1 MKAKRLQLLTDVE
14 GELDKEK
21 RLIPELSVAKARE
34 LIRNGTITGGMIPKV
49 EGCIEVVEAGVEA
62 VVIID
67 GRVPH
72 CVLLELFTEHGVG
85 TLVGTSEEPTVP

>member
-1 MKAKRLQLLTDVE
+1 
-14 GELDKEK
+14 
-21 RLIPELSVAKARE
+21 
-34 LIRNGTITGGMIPKV
+34 MIPKV

-62 VVIID
+62 VVVLD

-85 TLVGTSEEPTVP
+85 TLVSRKAKKAA